1 MKFVM
6 NWDQIKSGWNRITNQ
21 VQGNWRKLTD
31 DELTIIALKRDQL
44 ISFLQESYGYEKEQ
58 AERELDQLTQGRASH
73 AAAAKSVQRSTMTPS
88 ATSWSFPHNES
99 SVRFANRVTETRI
112 F

>member
-6 NWDQIKSGWNRITNQ
+6 NWNQIKSGWNRITNQ

-31 DELTIIALKRDQL
+31 DELTIIALNRDQL
-44 ISFLQESYGYEKEQ
+44 ISFLHESYGYEKEQ

-73 AAAAKSVQRSTMTPS
+73 AAKTNSVQRSSMTALTPS
-88 ATSWSFPHNES
+88 RTFHQSDA
-99 SVRFANRVTETRI
+99 SVNVAKCLMEKRSH
-112 F
+112 

>member
-6 NWDQIKSGWNRITNQ
+6 NWNQIKSGWIQMANQ

-44 ISFLQESYGYEKEQ
+44 IGFLQESYGYEKEQ

-73 AAAAKSVQRSTMTPS
+73 AATTKSVQKSSLAVPIESWTFRRNEPS
-88 ATSWSFPHNES
+88 VN
-99 SVRFANRVTETRI
+99 FANRVTEMRI
-112 F
+112 Y

>member
-6 NWDQIKSGWNRITNQ
+6 NWDQIKSGWNQMANQ

-44 ISFLQESYGYEKEQ
+44 IGFLQESYGYEKEQ

-73 AAAAKSVQRSTMTPS
+73 AAKTKSVQRSSVTASTK
-88 ATSWSFPHNES
+88 SWTFPHQNA
-99 SVRFANRVTETRI
+99 SVSFAKGVTETRLY
-112 F
+112 

>member
-1 MKFVM
+1 MNFVM

-44 ISFLQESYGYEKEQ
+44 IGFLQVSYGYEKEQ

-73 AAAAKSVQRSTMTPS
+73 AAATKSVERSSTTSPMRSWTFPS
-88 ATSWSFPHNES
+88 HEP
-99 SVRFANRVTETRI
+99 SVSFANRVTETRI
-112 F
+112 Y

>member
-6 NWDQIKSGWNRITNQ
+6 NWDQIKSGWLQMANQ
-21 VQGNWRKLTD
+21 VQGSWRKLTD

-44 ISFLQESYGYEKEQ
+44 INFLQESYGYEKEQ

-73 AAAAKSVQRSTMTPS
+73 SATTTSVQRSSPTTPIK
-88 ATSWSFPHNES
+88 SWTFPSHEP
-99 SVRFANRVTETRI
+99 SVSFANRVTETRI
-112 F
+112 Y